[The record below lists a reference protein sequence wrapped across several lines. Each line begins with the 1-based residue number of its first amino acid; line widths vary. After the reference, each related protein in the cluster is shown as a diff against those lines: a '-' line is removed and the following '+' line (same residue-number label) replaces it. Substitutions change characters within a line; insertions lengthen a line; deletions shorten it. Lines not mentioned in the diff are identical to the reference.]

1 MGSMFLDAPGGG
13 GGDEN
18 RQTTVQTLELD
29 GTTVTVDRVD
39 PWHPTFD
46 KGGRLE
52 KKADLGAIMVSLFL
66 FPSVWAIQLTGM
78 CFMYSQGASK
88 EPRRLVVEVLAA
100 RNIEATDLL
109 GTSDPYAVVSLGAQL
124 CKTAVRPRTLKPVW
138 AERFNI
144 IAAKGELIFLIPVW
158 AIRMTGKFLFI

>member
-1 MGSMFLDAPGGG
+1 M
-13 GGDEN
+13 
-18 RQTTVQTLELD
+18 ELD

-66 FPSVWAIQLTGM
+66 FFVFPSVALWAIKLTGM
-78 CFMYSQGASK
+78 CFIHSQGASK

-144 IAAKGELIFLIPVW
+144 IAAKGELIFLILVW
-158 AIRMTGKFLFI
+158 AIQLMSCFFFF

>member
-13 GGDEN
+13 GGDEKH
-18 RQTTVQTLELD
+18 QSTVQTLELD

-66 FPSVWAIQLTGM
+66 FFVWAISMTT
-78 CFMYSQGASK
+78 CFVHRCSPSS
-88 EPRRLVVEVLAA
+88 R
-100 RNIEATDLL
+100 
-109 GTSDPYAVVSLGAQL
+109 
-124 CKTAVRPRTLKPVW
+124 
-138 AERFNI
+138 
-144 IAAKGELIFLIPVW
+144 
-158 AIRMTGKFLFI
+158 

>member
-13 GGDEN
+13 GGDEKH
-18 RQTTVQTLELD
+18 QSTVQTLELD

-66 FPSVWAIQLTGM
+66 FPSVWAIQLTGT
-78 CFMYSQGASK
+78 CFIHSQGASK

-144 IAAKGELIFLIPVW
+144 IAAKGELIFLILVW
-158 AIRMTGKFLFI
+158 AIQLMSCFFFF

>member
-1 MGSMFLDAPGGG
+1 M
-13 GGDEN
+13 
-18 RQTTVQTLELD
+18 
-29 GTTVTVDRVD
+29 
-39 PWHPTFD
+39 
-46 KGGRLE
+46 
-52 KKADLGAIMVSLFL
+52 
-66 FPSVWAIQLTGM
+66 TGM

-88 EPRRLVVEVLAA
+88 EPRRVVVEVLAA

-158 AIRMTGKFLFI
+158 AIRLTGKFLFI

>member
-1 MGSMFLDAPGGG
+1 M
-13 GGDEN
+13 
-18 RQTTVQTLELD
+18 
-29 GTTVTVDRVD
+29 
-39 PWHPTFD
+39 
-46 KGGRLE
+46 
-52 KKADLGAIMVSLFL
+52 
-66 FPSVWAIQLTGM
+66 TGM
-78 CFMYSQGASK
+78 CFIHSQGASK

-158 AIRMTGKFLFI
+158 AIRLTGKFLFI